1 MFQALVLEQN
11 EDKSVRHSI
20 QSLDES
26 ALPDGDVRI
35 AVEYSTINYKDGL
48 AITGSAPVV
57 RKFPM
62 VPGVDLAGKV
72 IESANPGF
80 QAGDMVVHNGWGVGE
95 GHWGGLAQ
103 QARLKGDWLVKLP
116 SAFSTRQAMAIG
128 TAGYTSMLCVQAL
141 EKAGVTP
148 DKGDVIVTGAA
159 GGVGSVAIALLA
171 KRGYRVIASTGRASE
186 ADYLKSLG
194 AAEIID
200 RTELSEKGRALGK
213 ERWAGGVDAVGSH
226 TLANILSQIAYG
238 GAGAACGLA
247 QGGDLP
253 ASVYPFILRGISL
266 LGIDSVMAP
275 RAAREAAWAALAQ
288 ELDTSKLDEMTRE
301 VSLSEAP
308 AVAAEIMQGR
318 VRGRVVVNTNR

>member
-80 QAGDMVVHNGWGVGE
+80 QAGDMVVLNGWGVGE

-103 QARLKGDWLVKLP
+103 QARD
-116 SAFSTRQAMAIG
+116 
-128 TAGYTSMLCVQAL
+128 
-141 EKAGVTP
+141 
-148 DKGDVIVTGAA
+148 
-159 GGVGSVAIALLA
+159 
-171 KRGYRVIASTGRASE
+171 
-186 ADYLKSLG
+186 
-194 AAEIID
+194 
-200 RTELSEKGRALGK
+200 
-213 ERWAGGVDAVGSH
+213 
-226 TLANILSQIAYG
+226 
-238 GAGAACGLA
+238 
-247 QGGDLP
+247 
-253 ASVYPFILRGISL
+253 
-266 LGIDSVMAP
+266 
-275 RAAREAAWAALAQ
+275 
-288 ELDTSKLDEMTRE
+288 
-301 VSLSEAP
+301 
-308 AVAAEIMQGR
+308 
-318 VRGRVVVNTNR
+318 